1 MNQRAGKLESRL
13 GDLRDHI
20 EWPDSRDFSA
30 SVRRRIED
38 GARPRYPRWRFL
50 PRTAVVVAIVAVA
63 LIAASLA
70 FPGARRAVADW
81 LGISGIQIRV
91 GEEAPKPEATSGT
104 LADLGLGDEVSL
116 EEAQARVEFDIRE
129 PSGFDLGE
137 PRVFIRPLPVG
148 GAVSL
153 VYQPSPDLPKTKETG
168 VGLLITQF
176 EGRLNPDL
184 VKKEVGVTSTV
195 QPVDIGDGGY
205 WLEGAPHTIMF
216 LDAHGQ
222 IQEDTI
228 RLAGN
233 TLVWE
238 EDAVSYRLES
248 SLDLDEAL
256 KLARSME

>member
-13 GDLRDHI
+13 EDLRDRI
-20 EWPDSRDFSA
+20 DWPESRNFSA

-38 GARPRYPRWRFL
+38 GARPRYPRWHFV
-50 PRTAVVVAIVAVA
+50 PRTAVIVAIVAVA

-91 GEEAPKPEATSGT
+91 QDQAPTPSDTARTLASLDLGEEI
-104 LADLGLGDEVSL
+104 SL
-116 EEAQARVEFDIRE
+116 EDAQDAVAFPIKI
-129 PSGFDLGE
+129 PSGFGE
-137 PRVFIRPLPVG
+137 PRVFLRTPPVG

-153 VYQPSPDLPKTKETG
+153 VYPPGPGLPKTKETR
-168 VGLLITQF
+168 VGMLITQF
-176 EGRLNPDL
+176 EARLDL
-184 VKKEVGVTSTV
+184 ELIKKVPTTSIL
-195 QPVDIGDGGY
+195 QPVDVGDQGY
-205 WLEGAPHTIMF
+205 WLEGDPHTVMF
-216 LDAHGQ
+216 LDANGQ
-222 IQEDTI
+222 VQEDST

-233 TLVWE
+233 TLLWE

-256 KLARSME
+256 EIARSME